1 MVVWATAAIRTTAV
15 QVSNAFN
22 MPPKLGGSRSIAFP
36 DPQVISQYFEGRTGK
51 IAYSETIVR
60 EK

>member
-1 MVVWATAAIRTTAV
+1 MAVCATAAIRTTAA
-15 QVSNAFN
+15 QVNNAFN
-22 MPPKLGGSRSIAFP
+22 MSPKLGGSRSVVFP